1 MLADTN
7 RGRVSQ
13 RTVEDEALL
22 DATQACVLAV
32 GVRRTTMTDVAR
44 RAGVSRMTLYR
55 RYADVTSLM
64 QGLMTREFTQ
74 IIGEVDAEVAGLASA
89 RERVVEAAV
98 LGVERLTRH
107 PLFLRIVD
115 VDPELLLPYLTTR
128 RGAFQR
134 AVVGVFEAR
143 LADGVAEGSIAIADP
158 AVAARTIELALR
170 GFAFQAVASAAPR
183 ERERELGEL
192 RVMLDCYLA
201 PHASGRGRSGTGRG
215 RKARGDELAL
225 PGDETLA
232 AGQARASRSRGRG
245 GRR

>member
-1 MLADTN
+1 M
-7 RGRVSQ
+7 SQ

-64 QGLMTREFTQ
+64 QALMTREFTH
-74 IIGEVDAEVAGLASA
+74 ILGEVEAAVQALPSA
-89 RERVVEAAV
+89 RERLVTAAV
-98 LGVERLTRH
+98 AGVDRLTRD

-134 AVVGVFEAR
+134 AVVGVMEVR
-143 LADGVAEGSIAIADP
+143 IADGVADGSIVAGDP
-158 AVAARTIELALR
+158 AAAARAIELALR
-170 GFAFQAVASAAPR
+170 GFAFQALAPGAAD
-183 ERERELGEL
+183 ERAQELAELG
-192 RVMLDCYLA
+192 RMLDAYLA
-201 PHASGRGRSGTGRG
+201 PVPSN
-215 RKARGDELAL
+215 
-225 PGDETLA
+225 
-232 AGQARASRSRGRG
+232 SRGV
-245 GRR
+245 RR

>member
-1 MLADTN
+1 
-7 RGRVSQ
+7 VSQ

-64 QGLMTREFTQ
+64 QALMTREFTQ
-74 IIGEVDAEVAGLASA
+74 IIGEVEAEAAKLPTA
-89 RERVVEAAV
+89 RERLVTAAV
-98 LGVERLTRH
+98 SGVDRLTRH

-134 AVVGVFEAR
+134 AAVGVFAAR
-143 LADGVAEGSIAIADP
+143 LTDGVAEGSIAVDDP
-158 AVAARTIELALR
+158 AAAARTIELALR
-170 GFAFQAVASAAPR
+170 GFAFQTLARGAQE
-183 ERERELGEL
+183 ERAQELAELG
-192 RVMLDCYLA
+192 RMLSAYLA
-201 PHASGRGRSGTGRG
+201 PVTERGQR
-215 RKARGDELAL
+215 ARG
-225 PGDETLA
+225 
-232 AGQARASRSRGRG
+232 ARR
-245 GRR
+245 

>member
-1 MLADTN
+1 M
-7 RGRVSQ
+7 SQ

-64 QGLMTREFTQ
+64 QALMTREFTQ
-74 IIGEVDAEVAGLASA
+74 ILEEVQRSAGGSTV
-89 RERVVEAAV
+89 RERLVTAAV
-98 LGVERLTRH
+98 EGVDRLTRH

-134 AVVGVFEAR
+134 AAVETFAAR
-143 LADGVAEGSIAIADP
+143 LAEGVAEGSIATGDAD
-158 AVAARTIELALR
+158 ATARTIELALR
-170 GFAFQAVASAAPR
+170 GFAFQMLAPGA
-183 ERERELGEL
+183 EREREQELDEL
-192 RVMLDCYLA
+192 RRMLDGYLA
-201 PHASGRGRSGTGRG
+201 PAGR
-215 RKARGDELAL
+215 
-225 PGDETLA
+225 
-232 AGQARASRSRGRG
+232 
-245 GRR
+245 